1 MKLILILNKYVI
13 IISNV
18 QAVDI
23 NIGGCVP
30 KHRSRSF
37 MRVTAYIK
45 REFLIMEKRLIFVTS
60 PPACGK
66 TKLSKKFAAELKHVV
81 YLDKDTLIPLSKQ
94 IFAVAGE
101 EYNRS
106 SKFFEKE
113 IRDYEYDVILD
124 LAFEA
129 IKYENLVMVN
139 APFTREIRD
148 NEYIKALREKLA
160 GYGAKLSV
168 VWIVTD
174 PEVCHQRM
182 IDRNSDRDTW
192 KLANWDKYLAS
203 LNFNIPENLRDPD
216 DEASL
221 ILYYNSTD
229 EMAAESFEK
238 LMEYFKDYD

>member
-1 MKLILILNKYVI
+1 MV
-13 IISNV
+13 
-18 QAVDI
+18 
-23 NIGGCVP
+23 
-30 KHRSRSF
+30 
-37 MRVTAYIK
+37 
-45 REFLIMEKRLIFVTS
+45 KRLIFVTS

-66 TKLSKKFAAELKHVV
+66 TRLSKKLATELKHIV

-113 IRDYEYDVILD
+113 IRNYEYEVILD

-129 IKYENLVMVN
+129 LKYSDLVMVN

-148 NEYIKALREKLA
+148 NEYIKALKAKLA
-160 GYGAKLSV
+160 EAGAKLTV
-168 VWIVTD
+168 IWVVTD

-182 IDRNSDRDTW
+182 IDRNSDRDVW
-192 KLANWDKYLAS
+192 KLANWDKYLAT

-216 DEASL
+216 DEGSL
-221 ILYYNSTD
+221 LLYHNSTD
-229 EMAAESFEK
+229 EMADADFAK
-238 LMEYFKDYD
+238 LMDFFKDYD